1 MIRALVL
8 AWIVAEKDLRVE
20 LRTRERLAAMGA
32 FVVLTALLFNYA
44 VDRTVVHPGRIAAG
58 LIWMTVVLAGLLGL
72 GRTFELEKEDGA
84 FQGLLAA
91 PLPREA
97 LYLGKVLSNTVLLA
111 VVTLLTVC
119 VFAFFYQVEL
129 PRNPLP
135 LAGVLLLGVTGV
147 SALGTLFSGI
157 TAGTRM
163 GETLL
168 PVLLFPL
175 LVPVVMFGA
184 SATSALLAGLP
195 ASDVA
200 GSARILGAF
209 TLLALAAGVTLFR
222 FIVEE

>member
-1 MIRALVL
+1 MRELLFL
-8 AWIVAEKDLRVE
+8 AWVVAEKDLRVE

-44 VDRTVVHPGRIAAG
+44 VDRTVVHPGRIAGG
-58 LIWMTVVLAGLLGL
+58 LIWMTLVLGGLLGL

-84 FQGLLAA
+84 FQGLLAS
-91 PLPREA
+91 PLPRES
-97 LYLGKVLSNTVLLA
+97 LFLGKALANAILLL
-111 VVTLLTVC
+111 VVTFLTVG
-119 VFAFFYQVEL
+119 VFALFYQLTL

-135 LAGVLLLGVTGV
+135 LMGVLGTGV
-147 SALGTLFSGI
+147 VGFAALGTLFSGI

-175 LVPVVMFGA
+175 MVPLVMFGA
-184 SATSALLAGLP
+184 SSTALLLEGFP
-195 ASDVA
+195 PSEVW
-200 GSARILGAF
+200 GTVRILMAF
-209 TLLALAAGVTLFR
+209 TLLALMAGVTLFR

>member
-1 MIRALVL
+1 MIRTLVL
-8 AWIVAEKDLRVE
+8 AWIVAEKDLKVE
-20 LRTRERLAAMGA
+20 LRTRERIAAMGA

-44 VDRTVVHPGRIAAG
+44 VDRTVVHPGSIAAG
-58 LIWMTVVLAGLLGL
+58 LIWMTLVLAGLLGL

-97 LYLGKVLSNTVLLA
+97 LYLGKWLSNTVLLT
-111 VVTLLTVC
+111 VVTLVTVL

-135 LAGVLLLGVTGV
+135 LAGVLLLGVTGF

-184 SATSALLAGLP
+184 SATATLLAGFP
-195 ASDVA
+195 ASEA
-200 GSARILGAF
+200 SGAARILGAF
-209 TLLALAAGVTLFR
+209 TLIALAAGVVLFR

>member
-1 MIRALVL
+1 MIRTLVL
-8 AWIVAEKDLRVE
+8 AWIVAEKDLKIE
-20 LRTRERLAAMGA
+20 LRTRERIAAMGA

-44 VDRTVVHPGRIAAG
+44 VDRTVVHPGSIAAG
-58 LIWMTVVLAGLLGL
+58 LIWMTLVLAGLLGL

-97 LYLGKVLSNTVLLA
+97 LYLGKWLSNTLLLT
-111 VVTLLTVC
+111 VVTLVTVL
-119 VFAFFYQVEL
+119 VFALFYQVQL

-135 LAGVLLLGVTGV
+135 LAGVLLLGVTGF

-184 SATSALLAGLP
+184 SATATLLAGFP
-195 ASDVA
+195 ASEVGGA
-200 GSARILGAF
+200 ARILGAF
-209 TLLALAAGVTLFR
+209 TLIALAAGVVLFR